1 MSIIDKQ
8 FFSISSNAG
17 DLQNGTMKSR
27 ITFSF
32 PQLVQNRYGVMETRI
47 GVDHA
52 VFPVSFYVINST
64 NNYLHFMDE
73 YSNEEQFLDV
83 SQGNYTAR
91 ELAAELVSLYSFWS
105 WTISDR
111 NGKYT
116 VAPSRLIRI
125 YADSTIFPVLG
136 LEEGREYHIAP
147 GESIECPFP
156 VNLFGTQRLIV
167 QAPNIPCPNQSVEGH
182 GFLLS
187 LPANAP
193 PFEEIVYDN
202 ATDDSCL
209 LPPEFST
216 DSIEIHIV
224 DDRGNFID
232 FNNIDWSIVLFVEY
246 RHVMS
251 EDRSSSLGDVIRNYE
266 SELLLAIAQK
276 KKKAKHHHHSY
287 NLRKK
292 KDGKKKTKD

>member
-1 MSIIDKQ
+1 MSIVDKQ

-17 DLQNGTMKSR
+17 ELQNGTMKSR
-27 ITFSF
+27 VIFSF
-32 PQLVQNRYGVMETRI
+32 PQLVQNRYGLIETRI

-52 VFPVSFYVINST
+52 VFPVSFYVINAT

-73 YSNEEQFLDV
+73 YANEEQFLEV
-83 SQGNYTAR
+83 PEGNYTAR
-91 ELAAELVSLYSFWS
+91 ELAAELVSLYAFWS

-116 VAPSRLIRI
+116 LAPARLIRI

-136 LEEGREYHIAP
+136 LEEGVEYHIAP

-187 LPANAP
+187 LPANAA

-224 DDRGNFID
+224 DDRKNYID
-232 FNNIDWSIVLFVEY
+232 FHNIDWSIVLFVQY
-246 RHVMS
+246 LHPAA
-251 EDRSSSLGDVIRNYE
+251 EDRSSSLADVLRNYE

-276 KKKAKHHHHSY
+276 KKKAKHHHHY
-287 NLRKK
+287 NTRA
-292 KDGKKKTKD
+292 KDGKKKAKD